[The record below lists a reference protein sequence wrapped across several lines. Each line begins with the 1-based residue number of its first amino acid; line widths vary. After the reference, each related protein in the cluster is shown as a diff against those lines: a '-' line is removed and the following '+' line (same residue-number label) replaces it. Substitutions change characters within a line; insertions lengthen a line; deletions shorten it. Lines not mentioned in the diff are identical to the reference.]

1 MSALCDRLLAQVAS
15 GPDPEVAPAR
25 LAHFVEAA
33 SAAGGVDVYVPD
45 EMSERLLCVL
55 LGQSPALAR
64 TLIQEPAWLTVL
76 ARDPY
81 LEREKPGGL
90 MRVEVEDAISRAGEL
105 SAGLRRYCRREMLR
119 LGARELGWGT
129 AEEVGREL
137 AHLAEAC
144 LEAALASLWRALE
157 MRLGVPRCADGERC
171 CFVVFGLGKLGGEEL
186 NFSSDI
192 DLLYVYE
199 TDAGY
204 VDPPLRAEGPDA
216 AAPACSLHEWFTA
229 LATRLGRAIEEIT
242 VEGSCFR
249 VDLRLRP
256 EGTRGPLVNALPAL
270 ERYYE
275 TWGRTWERQAWIKAR
290 PVAGDRLLG
299 EEVSRMLG
307 PFVWP
312 RSSFAGGPVA
322 VTAVREMVRLLRQAR
337 AGSAGDDDVKLG
349 RGGIR
354 EVEFFVQA
362 LQLIHGGLKPA
373 LRERGTLRTLDQ
385 LLFAGLVSEREHRV
399 LGDAYLALRRV
410 EHRLQLEE
418 LRQTHTI
425 PHEPMRRALLARRL
439 GHGTTALLDQWLGA
453 QRQAVAEIFA
463 TLTEED
469 AVARAETGRT
479 SPARQAAVDALL
491 GTALGPEGDRERRAG
506 ALRTLGFRQID
517 ASLDEMEL
525 LLGKPRSPFAA
536 SAGDAARRTAAD
548 LLGEVASCPDPDLA
562 LRRMVDLVARGGA
575 AAGVWRLV
583 EAHAPVGRLLV
594 SLFGTSDFLAKR
606 FLAHPELVEPLLAA
620 PRVFPWP
627 CRHGDLAGQ
636 RAAHERALTER
647 LAVLP
652 AEEED
657 EIRLEVVRRYRN
669 EELLRIGLADIAGE
683 LEVEEVSAELS
694 LLAEVC
700 LGATL
705 RVVTPA
711 MNRRAGLDPEQMPA
725 LAVIG
730 LGKLGSREMSYSSDL
745 DLIFVFDAEVA
756 TGRCEPFEFHSR
768 LAQRLIRALEA
779 YLREGRLYEVDTR
792 LRPSG
797 QKGALVSSLLG
808 FRQYHQGAAALW
820 ERQALIRARAVTGEA
835 ALGQA
840 VEAITAGVV
849 WARGGGLDPMDPV
862 QAALEIGRLRARME
876 RELAQEAPERGRYHI
891 KTGRGGLVDVEF
903 LVQYLQLVEGPERPA
918 LRVRAIR
925 PALDALRK
933 AGLLAPGDHEALVSA
948 YLFLRRLE
956 NRLRIVHDRSIAE
969 LPGALPEE
977 LDKLARRLGYR
988 GAASGARLLNEYREH
1003 TDRVRTIY
1011 RKFLPA
1017 EVSADGAG
1025 ASG

>member
-1 MSALCDRLLAQVAS
+1 VTTPYDRLLAQVVS
-15 GPDPEVAPAR
+15 GPDPEGAPAR
-25 LAHFVEAA
+25 LAHFFEAA
-33 SAAGGVDVYVPD
+33 SAAGGLEVYVPD
-45 EMSERLLCVL
+45 EMAERLLCVL
-55 LGQSPALAR
+55 LGQSPALGR
-64 TLIQEPAWLTVL
+64 TLIQEPAWLTAL

-81 LEREKPGGL
+81 LEREKPGAL
-90 MRVEVEDAISRAGEL
+90 MRTEAENAIARAGEL

-119 LGARELGWGT
+119 LGARELGWGA

-144 LEAALASLWRALE
+144 LDAALASLWPALE
-157 MRLGVPRCADGERC
+157 ARLGVPRREDGERC
-171 CFVVFGLGKLGGEEL
+171 RFVVFGLGKLGGEEL

-199 TDAGY
+199 TDAGQ
-204 VDPPLRAEGPDA
+204 VEWPSA
-216 AAPACSLHEWFTA
+216 AGPACSLHEWFTA
-229 LATRLGRAIEEIT
+229 LATRLGRAIEEMT
-242 VEGSCFR
+242 AEGSCFR

-275 TWGRTWERQAWIKAR
+275 TWGRAWERQAWIKAR
-290 PVAGDRLLG
+290 PVTGDRTLG
-299 EEVSRMLG
+299 DEVLRMLG

-322 VTAVREMVRLLRQAR
+322 VAAVREMVRLLRQAR
-337 AGSAGDDDVKLG
+337 AASAGDDDVKLG

-354 EVEFFVQA
+354 EVEFLVQA
-362 LQLIHGGLKPA
+362 LQLIHGGQKPA
-373 LRERGTLRTLDQ
+373 LRERGTLRALDQ
-385 LLFAGLVSEREHRV
+385 LLFAGLVSDQEHRV
-399 LGDAYLALRRV
+399 LGDAYLVLRRV
-410 EHRLQLEE
+410 EHRVQLEE
-418 LRQTHTI
+418 LRQTHTL
-425 PHEPMRRALLARRL
+425 PREPQRRALLARRL
-439 GHGTTALLDQWLGA
+439 GHATAAMLDQWLGA

-463 TLTEED
+463 TLNEED
-469 AVARAETGRT
+469 AAVRAETGRS

-491 GTALGPEGDRERRAG
+491 DPECAPERRAG

-536 SAGDAARRTAAD
+536 SARDAARRTAAD
-548 LLGEVASCPDPDLA
+548 LLGEIASCPDPDLA

-575 AAGVWRLV
+575 AASVWRLV
-583 EAHAPVGRLLV
+583 EAHPPVGRLLV

-606 FLAHPELVEPLLAA
+606 FLAHPDLVEPLLAS
-620 PRVFPWP
+620 PRIISWPWQ
-627 CRHGDLAGQ
+627 RGDLAGP
-636 RAAHERALTER
+636 RAAHERALAER
-647 LAVLP
+647 LAALP
-652 AEEED
+652 AEAED
-657 EIRLEVVRRYRN
+657 ELRLEAVRRYRN

-700 LGATL
+700 LGATF

-711 MNRRAGLDPEQMPA
+711 VNRRAGLDPEQAPA

-730 LGKLGSREMSYSSDL
+730 LGKLGSGEMSYSSDL
-745 DLIFVFDAEVA
+745 DLLFVFDAEVA
-756 TGRCEPFEFHSR
+756 TGRFEPFEFHSR
-768 LAQRLIRALEA
+768 LAQRLIRGLEV

-820 ERQALIRARAVTGEA
+820 ERQALIRARAVAGDA

-840 VEAITAGVV
+840 VEAIMAGVV
-849 WARGGGLDPMDPV
+849 WARDPTDPMDPAQV
-862 QAALEIGRLRARME
+862 ALEIGRLRTRME

-891 KTGRGGLVDVEF
+891 KAGRGGLVDVEF
-903 LVQYLQLVEGPERPA
+903 LVQYLQLVEGPGRQA

-925 PALDALRK
+925 PALDALRA
-933 AGLLAPGDHEALVSA
+933 AGLLTPGEHEALVGA

-969 LPGALPEE
+969 LPGAAPEE

-988 GAASGARLLNEYREH
+988 GAACGARLLDEYRDH
-1003 TDRVRTIY
+1003 TARVRIIY
-1011 RKFLPA
+1011 QKYLPA
-1017 EVSADGAG
+1017 EALPTA
-1025 ASG
+1025 AE